1 MTADETARP
10 EKEPH
15 QAHEPISAWE
25 QQYHD
30 LVSRVHNALR
40 GSDAV
45 GERLSAPP
53 GHYYSPI
60 PALSEL
66 LAHADRIWPS
76 PPPRTLAGVDL
87 NEQHQLEVLA
97 ELATFYSE
105 QPWSDEK
112 QEGLRYYFQNPMYSY
127 GDALYLYGMLR
138 KLRPQRL
145 FEVGSGHTSAV
156 TLDTNDRFLGGQ
168 VQCTFVD
175 PEPQRLYSLLTEED
189 HKRATIIP
197 HQVQDVPLSAFEPL
211 GANDI
216 LFIDSSH
223 VSKAGS
229 DVNYLFL
236 EVLPRLASGVYV
248 HIHDVFYPLEYPRD
262 WLEEGRHYNEDYLL
276 RAFLMYNNAFTIEL
290 FGSYLYT
297 FHADEMQRLMPLT
310 LHNPGGSIW
319 LRKR

>member
-1 MTADETARP
+1 MTADDTARP
-10 EKEPH
+10 AEETQQAQEPTSVWERRY
-15 QAHEPISAWE
+15 HELEARI
-25 QQYHD
+25 
-30 LVSRVHNALR
+30 HNALR
-40 GSDAV
+40 LSEGPA
-45 GERLSAPP
+45 ERLSTPP

-60 PALSEL
+60 PALSDL
-66 LAHADRIWPS
+66 IAHADRVWPS
-76 PPPRTLAGVDL
+76 PPPRTLAAIDL

-97 ELATFYSE
+97 ELAAFYPE

-127 GDALYLYGMLR
+127 ADALYLYGMLR
-138 KLRPQRL
+138 KVRPQRL
-145 FEVGSGHTSAV
+145 IEVGSGYTSSV

-168 VQCTFVD
+168 MQCTFID

-189 HKRATIIP
+189 HKRTTIIP
-197 HQVQDVPLSAFEPL
+197 HQVQDVPLSTFEPL

-223 VSKAGS
+223 VSKADS

-236 EVLPRLASGVYV
+236 EVLPRLASGVWI

-262 WLEEGRHYNEDYLL
+262 WLEDGRHYNEDYLL
-276 RAFLMYNNAFTIEL
+276 RAFLMYNHAFTMEL
-290 FGSYLYT
+290 FGSYIYT
-297 FHADEMQRLMPLT
+297 FHADEMKRLMPLT
-310 LHNPGGSIW
+310 LNNPGASLW

>member
-1 MTADETARP
+1 MAPDETERLEE
-10 EKEPH
+10 EKR
-15 QAHEPISAWE
+15 QAQDSAAGWE
-25 QQYHD
+25 RLYHD
-30 LVSRVHNALR
+30 LVARIHNTLR
-40 GSDAV
+40 GPESA
-45 GERLSAPP
+45 GERLATPP

-60 PALSEL
+60 PALADL

-76 PPPRTLAGVDL
+76 PPPRTLPAIDL
-87 NEQHQLEVLA
+87 NEQHQLEVLSEVA
-97 ELATFYSE
+97 AYYSE

-127 GDALYLYGMLR
+127 ADALYLYGMLR

-145 FEVGSGHTSAV
+145 IEVGSGYTSSV

-168 VQCTFVD
+168 VHCTFVD
-175 PEPQRLYSLLTEED
+175 PEPQRLLSLLSEGD
-189 HKRATIIP
+189 HQRATIISQ
-197 HQVQDVPLSAFEPL
+197 QVQEVPLSAFEPL
-211 GANDI
+211 STNDI

-262 WLEEGRHYNEDYLL
+262 WLEDGRHYNEDYLL
-276 RAFLMYNNAFTIEL
+276 RAFLMYNDAFSVEL

-297 FHADEMQRLMPLT
+297 FHADEMRRLMPLT
-310 LHNPGGSIW
+310 LHNPGGSLW
-319 LRKR
+319 LRKH